1 MQSQQ
6 LKLHDASTWRPEHG
20 DTPLSHAQ
28 LVLAFVDPA
37 LGEAETPLQNLK
49 SDFPNADIIACSTG
63 GEILGNEVVEGS
75 AVATALAF
83 DRTPTR
89 LATANVDTSAD
100 SFKAGR
106 SLGQQLAS
114 DDLAGVFVIS
124 EGLQVNGSELVRGL
138 RDKIV
143 PSAAITGGLA
153 GDGAD
158 FGVTRVGANESLRSG
173 RIAAVGFYGAS
184 VRMSH
189 GNAGGWEE
197 FGPQR
202 RITRS
207 RDNVLY
213 ELDGKPALDL
223 YKKYLGDAASELPS
237 SGLLFPLKI
246 CRTNNQETADDH
258 DAVRTILGV
267 NEEEQSLTFAGD
279 IPEGENAQLMMGN
292 FENLIS
298 GAGDAAANASP
309 QWACDSNGSIGILV
323 SCIGRKLLL
332 GQRTAEELEAVSD
345 QLNGMPTIG
354 FYSYGE
360 LSPHAASGICELHN
374 QTMTITL
381 LGEA

>member
-6 LKLHDASTWRPEHG
+6 LKLHDAATWCPEHQSS
-20 DTPLSHAQ
+20 PLARAQ
-28 LVLAFVDPA
+28 VVLAFMDPA
-37 LGEAETPLQNLK
+37 LGEAAEPIRALQA
-49 SDFPNADIIACSTG
+49 DFPDADIIACSTG
-63 GEILGNEVVEGS
+63 GEILGNEVMEGS

-83 DRTPTR
+83 DNTPTR
-89 LATANVDTSAD
+89 LATAQVQTSAD
-100 SFKAGR
+100 SFAAGQ
-106 SLGQQLAS
+106 SLGVQLAD
-114 DDLAGVFVIS
+114 DDLAGIFVIS

-138 RDKIV
+138 REKIRS
-143 PSAAITGGLA
+143 SAAITGGLA

-158 FGVTRVGANESLRSG
+158 FGITRVGANESLRAG
-173 RIAAVGFYGAS
+173 RIAAVGFYGDA

-207 RDNVLY
+207 KDNVLY

-246 CRTNNQETADDH
+246 CRTNSKETADDH
-258 DAVRTILGV
+258 DAVRTILGI
-267 NEEEQSLTFAGD
+267 NEEDQSLTFAGD

-292 FENLIS
+292 FDNLIS
-298 GAGDAAANASP
+298 GAGDAAANAAP
-309 QWACDSNGSIGILV
+309 QWTCDSKSSIGILV

-332 GQRTAEELEAVSD
+332 GQRTAEELEAVSEK
-345 QLNGMPTIG
+345 LNGMPTIG

-360 LSPHAASGICELHN
+360 LSPHATSGICELHN